1 MTIGS
6 EIIAILLTVN
16 GLLIT
21 ILLQQIN
28 RLNANLDKIW
38 KSVDTKVDACVCGS
52 YRDLCFKTCPE
63 RHKGGKEL

>member
-21 ILLQQIN
+21 ILLQQIS
-28 RLNANLDKIW
+28 RLNTNLDKIW
-38 KSVDTKVDACVCGS
+38 TAVDTKVEANVCTS
-52 YRDLCFKTCPE
+52 YRELCFKTCPE
-63 RHKGGKEL
+63 RHKGAKEA